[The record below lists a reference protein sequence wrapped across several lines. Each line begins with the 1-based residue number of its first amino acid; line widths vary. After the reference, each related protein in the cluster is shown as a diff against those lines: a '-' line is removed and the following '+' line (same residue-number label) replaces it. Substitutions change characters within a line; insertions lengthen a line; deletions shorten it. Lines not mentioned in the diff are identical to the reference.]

1 MSIDPQTSNDKGD
14 KNEKNS
20 SKFFF
25 DGLLQRILT
34 EQSQKRLY
42 FKVNQYKNTK
52 YLLPNC
58 INGSVKSI
66 TCSLWDVIVKAAK
79 PRSAFFISNLSNLI
93 QL

>member
-42 FKVNQYKNTK
+42 FKVNQYKMNILNLFTENT
-52 YLLPNC
+52 N
-58 INGSVKSI
+58 
-66 TCSLWDVIVKAAK
+66 DQQ
-79 PRSAFFISNLSNLI
+79 I
-93 QL
+93 QLLFYTGFKNQQLWNKI